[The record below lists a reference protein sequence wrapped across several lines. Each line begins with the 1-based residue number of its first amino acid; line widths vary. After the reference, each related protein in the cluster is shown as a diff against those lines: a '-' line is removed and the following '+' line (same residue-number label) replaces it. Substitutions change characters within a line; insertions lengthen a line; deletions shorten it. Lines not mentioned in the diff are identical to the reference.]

1 MLQGAGPP
9 GRRVRAAPVPASAN
23 RVADRRT
30 AARRAAGP
38 EAVAG
43 PGRRR
48 PRVRPRPAP
57 SAPRRT
63 PDERERPA
71 DGRRARPARP
81 RHRTAASAVTDVR
94 AFADALG
101 IDRFA
106 VMGRSGG
113 GPHALACAAPLAD
126 RVLAVVSVAGS
137 APFDAEGGSALEWP
151 STYRGA

>member
-1 MLQGAGPP
+1 MFAP
-9 GRRVRAAPVPASAN
+9 RRCPRPRIAWRIAARP
-23 RVADRRT
+23 RGG
-30 AARRAAGP
+30 RRAAGP

-71 DGRRARPARP
+71 DGRRARP
-81 RHRTAASAVTDVR
+81 RHRTAASAVADVR